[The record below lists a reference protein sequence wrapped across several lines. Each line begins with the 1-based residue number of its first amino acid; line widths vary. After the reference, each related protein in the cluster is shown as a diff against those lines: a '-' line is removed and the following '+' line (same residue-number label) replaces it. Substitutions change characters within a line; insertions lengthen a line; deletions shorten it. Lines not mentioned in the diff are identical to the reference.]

1 MKNTLYA
8 CLTKDPLHHNIIN
21 KHNDVNS
28 DIHIVR
34 AAFQKSLI
42 WPQNSTIKIAF
53 AQKPINTPDDNKTY
67 NPQYTKEKADWVE
80 KVVEKYWAPFINL
93 KFVWGVPI
101 EDSDVRIS
109 FIPELGAFSLVGT
122 EALKVTNK
130 DTITMNLGWLD
141 QNYWNTDNKE
151 DLIGTGVVVVHE
163 FGHLLGLIHEHQRP
177 DIPFKWNTE
186 LVYASLEGKPNYWS
200 KEQVDNNIFNQ
211 PKMTTLNASKFD
223 KYSVMQY
230 IFPNNFFI
238 SPPNLIPTKYLSNL
252 DIVWANKTY
261 PDPSKPLP
269 KGMTPNGL
277 GRNPFGGSEVP
288 GTDPRGTDPRGTDPS
303 GTNPSGTD
311 PSGTDPS
318 GTNPSGT
325 DPSGTD
331 PSGTDPSGTDNKSWL
346 KKYWIWILILI
357 LILTIIIV
365 VVVFNN
371 FRM

>member
-1 MKNTLYA
+1 MENALYA

-21 KHNDVNS
+21 KHNNVNS

-42 WPQNSTIKIAF
+42 WPNGSTIKIAF
-53 AQKPINTPDDNKTY
+53 ARKPINTPDDDKTY

-80 KVVEKYWAPFINL
+80 KVVTKYWAPFINL
-93 KFVWGVPI
+93 KFLWGVPI

-122 EALKVTNK
+122 EALKITNK

-141 QNYWNTDNKE
+141 KNYWNTDNKK

-177 DIPFKWNTE
+177 DIPFKWNKQA
-186 LVYASLEGKPNYWS
+186 VYNSLAGYPNYWTN
-200 KEQVDNNIFNQ
+200 EQVNNNIFDQ
-211 PKMTTLNASKFD
+211 PEMTTLNASKFD
-223 KYSVMQY
+223 KYSVMEY
-230 IFPNNFFI
+230 IFPNEFFI

-252 DIVWANKTY
+252 DIVWVNKTY
-261 PDPSKPLP
+261 PGKLLPL
-269 KGMTPNGL
+269 GMTPNGL
-277 GRNPFGGSEVP
+277 GPNPFGGSEVP
-288 GTDPRGTDPRGTDPS
+288 
-303 GTNPSGTD
+303 
-311 PSGTDPS
+311 
-318 GTNPSGT
+318 GT

-331 PSGTDPSGTDNKSWL
+331 PSGTDPSGTDLGGTHNKSWL
-346 KKYWIWILILI
+346 KKYWILILI

-365 VVVFNN
+365 VVFFKY